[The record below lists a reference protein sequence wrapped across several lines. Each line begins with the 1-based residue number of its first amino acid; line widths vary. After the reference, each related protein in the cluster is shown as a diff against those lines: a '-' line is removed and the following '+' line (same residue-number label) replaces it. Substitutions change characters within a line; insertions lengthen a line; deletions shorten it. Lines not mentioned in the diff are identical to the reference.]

1 MITSSGNQEV
11 DALWGVNISGNVI
24 PANWYRTIVRES
36 GKAHLLAINILA
48 DIVYWFRPVEVR
60 DEATGYLLGLRRK
73 FKGDALQKSYKQYE
87 SMFGCSHRMIKE
99 AFDLLVE
106 IGVIR
111 REFRKKT
118 DKFGNVLVNVM
129 YIHLDVEVLK
139 RLTFTDDDRPEAEG
153 EEDLSLVD
161 EDSEEGDPSVESDPE
176 SLKRSTDVTCVPR
189 PPENVGYPLK
199 SHHLPTKNEGIS
211 PTKEGGGTY
220 ENRTTSYRKPEGR
233 PAKNVGTYTEITTE
247 NIPETTGENTPET
260 TTEMSCESPSVT
272 PSLHLSVKEPASLTE
287 GQKESQNGESGDYDS
302 CEALVKQRIEYD
314 WLLERHPENAG
325 ILDSICHCMAE
336 IMAVPVRSVRING
349 GAYPYDAVKARLLKL
364 DVSDIEPLLAR
375 LAANTKTVS
384 SSRSYILTAL
394 YNARDD
400 NNVQTTARFQHNLA
414 AGAV

>member
-73 FKGDALQKSYKQYE
+73 FKGDALQKSYKNYE
-87 SMFGCSHRMIKE
+87 NLFGCSHRLIKE

-106 IGVIR
+106 LGVIR
-111 REFRKKT
+111 REFRQV
-118 DKFGNVLVNVM
+118 DDRFGNTMSNVM
-129 YIHLDVEVLK
+129 FIHLNVEVLK
-139 RLTFTDDDRPEAEG
+139 QLTFTDRDEANDIG
-153 EEDLSLVD
+153 MEEYSTKNDAEEKVSDSDLDLLKVNVD
-161 EDSEEGDPSVESDPE
+161 AG
-176 SLKRSTDVTCVPR
+176 TVPH
-189 PPENVGYPLK
+189 PPENDGYPLK
-199 SHHLPTKNEGIS
+199 SHHLPTENEGIS
-211 PTKEGGGTY
+211 PTKQGGGTY

-233 PAKNVGTYTEITTE
+233 PAENVGTYTEITTE

-272 PSLHLSVKEPASLTE
+272 PSLHLSVKESAALTE
-287 GQKESQNGESGDYDS
+287 GQKESQNTGESGDYDS

-400 NNVQTTARFQHNLA
+400 NNVQTAARFQHNLA